1 MNTQLFWLITAILL
15 VPIHLVEAQQPTKV
29 VRIGFLASAGVAP
42 SEAFRQALR
51 DLGYAEGKNIAF
63 EFRASGG
70 NPE

>member
-1 MNTQLFWLITAILL
+1 MLLALCVTA
-15 VPIHLVEAQQPTKV
+15 EAQQEQKMRRV
-29 VRIGFLASAGVAP
+29 GYLASSGLTSP
-42 SEAFRQALR
+42 EAFRQALR